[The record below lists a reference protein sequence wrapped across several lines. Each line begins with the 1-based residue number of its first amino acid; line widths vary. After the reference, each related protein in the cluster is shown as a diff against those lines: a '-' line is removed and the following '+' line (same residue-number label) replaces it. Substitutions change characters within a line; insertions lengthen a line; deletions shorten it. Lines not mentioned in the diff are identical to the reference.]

1 MSAHARRPTSG
12 FLKLQ
17 VLSLYFQGRDQAIGY
32 AKIRARWAVT
42 AEDKPTAFLE
52 LELAIHAC
60 GESPRQASGIF
71 PTLAGYENKHST
83 NSNYIFTCLLCAVQ
97 NAQAVSPVPDGG
109 YPGGNTAEGQNA
121 LLSLTSG
128 TWS

>member
-1 MSAHARRPTSG
+1 MSAHAHRPTSG

-71 PTLAGYENKHST
+71 PTLPDMKTSIPPILIT
-83 NSNYIFTCLLCAVQ
+83 FLLVCFALVQ
-97 NAQAVSPVPDGG
+97 NAQAVSPAPDGG